1 MVKTKHIPHHRIFK
15 NAAKVESL
23 MAFLILHGYKCILT
37 KEYEKAWLYRVG
49 NHYYPETYYISCEV
63 KHPIVTAMFC
73 NKNNDVSYQNLS
85 GYISIESVELF
96 NKWSQVPI
104 IISLDEKFEVIL
116 DYLKK
121 METKEFQDISASYD
135 TIRDDYRSCLL

>member
-37 KEYEKAWLYRVG
+37 KEYYKAWFYRSG
-49 NHYYPETYYISCEV
+49 NKHYPASYYISCEV

-73 NKNNDVSYQNLS
+73 NTNDTSYQNLS
-85 GYISIESVELF
+85 GYIGIESVELF

-104 IISLDEKFEVIL
+104 VISLDEKFEVIL